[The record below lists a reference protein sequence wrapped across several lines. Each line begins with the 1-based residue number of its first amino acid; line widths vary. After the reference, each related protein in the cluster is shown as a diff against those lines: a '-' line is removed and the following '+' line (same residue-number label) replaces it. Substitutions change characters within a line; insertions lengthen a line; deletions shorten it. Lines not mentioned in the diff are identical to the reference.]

1 MNKAWAAE
9 IAVDGALA
17 KALIE
22 DQFRRLLPAIVE
34 PLGAGWD
41 NSVFRVNGQFVFRFP
56 RRAVAVELIQTEL
69 RCLPLLGPRLP
80 VPIPIPVYAGQP
92 SPSYPWPFAGYSY
105 LSGRRFPRG
114 EIDLAERRR
123 LAPAIAEF
131 LRALH
136 AIPPTDLPAGAIP
149 FDTIARLDIR
159 SRREATESRLTF
171 LQTAG
176 VISRKE
182 PILSILDSAPEPPAA
197 HSPVIAHGDLHVGQL
212 LVTEQGGLAGI
223 IDWGDLHVGH
233 AAVDLAIAHQLLPAA
248 WQDTFLSDYGPVDA
262 TTWLLSKTRAAL
274 TAVALLASAVD
285 SGDELLAAEAKIAL
299 SFMTDQRTL

>member
-105 LSGRRFPRG
+105 LSGRGFPRG
-114 EIDLAERRR
+114 LHGDEIPLEARIAAVCDAYDAMTSDRSYRRSLGREGAVAELSRG
-123 LAPAIAEF
+123 
-131 LRALH
+131 
-136 AIPPTDLPAGAIP
+136 AGAQ
-149 FDTIARLDIR
+149 FDPACVEALIAILPPEEPDVTI
-159 SRREATESRLTF
+159 E
-171 LQTAG
+171 
-176 VISRKE
+176 V
-182 PILSILDSAPEPPAA
+182 
-197 HSPVIAHGDLHVGQL
+197 VG
-212 LVTEQGGLAGI
+212 
-223 IDWGDLHVGH
+223 
-233 AAVDLAIAHQLLPAA
+233 
-248 WQDTFLSDYGPVDA
+248 S
-262 TTWLLSKTRAAL
+262 
-274 TAVALLASAVD
+274 
-285 SGDELLAAEAKIAL
+285 
-299 SFMTDQRTL
+299 TLNP